1 VVEPVHPLQRRQLHG
16 LPVLLGKTKSCLGLV
31 QAIESD
37 TQSALGH
44 SARNWRLTLSSGHDL
59 ALSQIVVLISLPR
72 RTLCRPSRRIGRST
86 VQRDHHTFPQ
96 ELTPDLTRAVDL
108 EAPRLAGYTRSV
120 PRHAVLAGSAARGRL
135 GNVYGRSPSSPA
147 QCGNDASQGSAI
159 SHRNPEG
166 VGTPQRCH
174 FRKRQ
179 NCRQQLQAGLPTL
192 VALLT
197 SIVCK
202 PVC

>member
-1 VVEPVHPLQRRQLHG
+1 MVEPVHPLQRRQLHG

-59 ALSQIVVLISLPR
+59 ALSLIVVLISLPR

-96 ELTPDLTRAVDL
+96 ELPPDLTRAVDL
-108 EAPRLAGYTRSV
+108 EVILPDSLDIPAQYLVTPCSRGALLGGGLAMCMGV
-120 PRHAVLAGSAARGRL
+120 VRHHPLSAATMQAREALSVTEIPRASAR
-135 GNVYGRSPSSPA
+135 RSDVTSVNARIVASS
-147 QCGNDASQGSAI
+147 
-159 SHRNPEG
+159 
-166 VGTPQRCH
+166 
-174 FRKRQ
+174 
-179 NCRQQLQAGLPTL
+179 CRQVYRRSLHY
-192 VALLT
+192 
-197 SIVCK
+197 
-202 PVC
+202 